1 MANSTAIQ
9 NIRTDRRIEQLKD
22 NAEVTAQAATPGS
35 ARRFW
40 ILPVAAAFMLMLTG
54 IGAVSAAELN
64 LSFIGE
70 MFTSL
75 FTALTDVLPPF
86 EAFVDEGFPVLIKV
100 IVYVAVIGV
109 IGLGLYAMRS
119 IIERII
125 KMIGF

>member
-22 NAEVTAQAATPGS
+22 NAEVTTQAATPGS

-75 FTALTDVLPPF
+75 FTALTDVIPPF